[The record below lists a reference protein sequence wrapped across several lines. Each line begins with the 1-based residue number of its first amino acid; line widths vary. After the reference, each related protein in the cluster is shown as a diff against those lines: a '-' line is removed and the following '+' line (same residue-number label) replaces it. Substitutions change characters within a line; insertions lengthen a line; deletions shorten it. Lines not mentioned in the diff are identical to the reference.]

1 MAGKLLATCQ
11 GYWEV
16 RERTKERAK
25 EIIGPRPY
33 HSFMG
38 LLTYSPGRTR
48 VKICGLKTSAD
59 VDSAV
64 AAGVDAVGFVFY
76 PPSVRAVSPN
86 IAAQLISRLPAGVDA
101 VGLVVNATDE
111 QFAAIRAA
119 ASITLWQFHGD
130 ETPERCAQL
139 AAGEPWMKAARVGTG
154 FAFDDFSLQ
163 YGQANAFLLDALVEG
178 YGGGGVP
185 FDWQG
190 IPQTWVSENA
200 PRVVLSGGLN
210 VHNVGEAIARLHPCA
225 VDVSSG
231 VEISRGV
238 KDPAL
243 MTQFIQAVRAAD
255 VKTSSQ

>member
-1 MAGKLLATCQ
+1 MVGKLLATSK
-11 GYWEV
+11 GYWE
-16 RERTKERAK
+16 AG

-130 ETPERCAQL
+130 ETPERCSQL
-139 AAGEPWMKAARVGTG
+139 AAGEPWMKAARVGTD

-163 YGQANAFLLDALVEG
+163 YSQANAFLLDALVEG

-243 MTQFIQAVRAAD
+243 MAQFIQAVRAAD
-255 VKTSSQ
+255 AKTSSQ

>member
-1 MAGKLLATCQ
+1 
-11 GYWEV
+11 
-16 RERTKERAK
+16 
-25 EIIGPRPY
+25 
-33 HSFMG
+33 MG
-38 LLTYSPGRTR
+38 LLTYSSGRTR
-48 VKICGLKTSAD
+48 IKICGLRTSEG
-59 VDSAV
+59 VDAAV
-64 AAGVDAVGFVFY
+64 LAGVDAVGFVFY

-86 IAAQLISRLPAGVDA
+86 VAAQLISRLPAGVDA

-111 QFAAIRAA
+111 EFRAIRGA

-130 ETPERCAQL
+130 ETPQRCAEL
-139 AAGEPWMKAARVGTG
+139 AQGDPWIKAARIGAG
-154 FAFDDFSLQ
+154 FAFDEFSLQ
-163 YGQANAFLLDALVEG
+163 YRDANAFLLDALVEG

-210 VHNVGEAIARLHPCA
+210 THNVGEAIARLHPCA

-231 VEISRGV
+231 VESSRGV

-243 MTQFIQAVRAAD
+243 MADFVKAVRAAD
-255 VKTSSQ
+255 AQASSQ

>member
-1 MAGKLLATCQ
+1 
-11 GYWEV
+11 
-16 RERTKERAK
+16 
-25 EIIGPRPY
+25 
-33 HSFMG
+33 MG
-38 LLTYSPGRTR
+38 LLRYSPGRTR

-59 VDSAV
+59 LDAAV

-76 PPSVRAVSPN
+76 PPSVRAVSPAV
-86 IAAQLISRLPAGVDA
+86 AAQLISRLPAGVDA

-111 QFAAIRAA
+111 EFAAIRATA
-119 ASITLWQFHGD
+119 PITLWQFHGD
-130 ETPERCAQL
+130 ETPERCISL
-139 AAGEPWMKAARVGTG
+139 ADGQAWMKAARIGPG
-154 FAFDDFSLQ
+154 FAFHEFSLQ
-163 YGQANAFLLDALVEG
+163 YRQANAFLLDALVEG

-210 VHNVGEAIARLHPCA
+210 THNVGEAIARLHPCA

-231 VEISRGV
+231 VESSRGV

-243 MTQFIQAVRAAD
+243 MAEFVKAVRAAD
-255 VKTSSQ
+255 EKSSSQ

>member
-1 MAGKLLATCQ
+1 
-11 GYWEV
+11 
-16 RERTKERAK
+16 
-25 EIIGPRPY
+25 
-33 HSFMG
+33 MG

-48 VKICGLKTSAD
+48 VKICGLRTSAD
-59 VDSAV
+59 IDAAV

-76 PPSVRAVSPN
+76 PPSVRAVTPN

-101 VGLVVNATDE
+101 VGLVVNASDE

-130 ETPERCAQL
+130 ETPERCAEL
-139 AAGEPWMKAARVGTG
+139 AAGEQLWVKAARVGEG
-154 FAFDDFSLQ
+154 FAFDEFSIQ
-163 YGQANAFLLDALVEG
+163 YRDANAFLLDALVEG

-190 IPQTWVSENA
+190 IPPQTWGSENA

-210 VHNVGEAIARLHPCA
+210 THNVGEAIARLHPCA

-231 VEISRGV
+231 VESSRGV

-255 VKTSSQ
+255 AKASSQ

>member
-1 MAGKLLATCQ
+1 
-11 GYWEV
+11 
-16 RERTKERAK
+16 
-25 EIIGPRPY
+25 
-33 HSFMG
+33 MG
-38 LLTYSPGRTR
+38 LLTYSSGRTR
-48 VKICGLKTSAD
+48 IKICGLRTSEG
-59 VDSAV
+59 VDAAV
-64 AAGVDAVGFVFY
+64 LAGVDAVGFVFY

-86 IAAQLISRLPAGVDA
+86 VAAQLISRLPAGVDA

-111 QFAAIRAA
+111 EFRAIRGA

-130 ETPERCAQL
+130 ETPQRCAEL
-139 AAGEPWMKAARVGTG
+139 AQGDPWMKAARIGAG
-154 FAFDDFSLQ
+154 FAFDEFSLQ
-163 YGQANAFLLDALVEG
+163 YRDANAFLLDALVEG

-210 VHNVGEAIARLHPCA
+210 THNVGEAIARLHPCA

-231 VEISRGV
+231 VESSRGI

-243 MTQFIQAVRAAD
+243 MADFVKAVRAAD
-255 VKTSSQ
+255 AQASSQ

>member
-1 MAGKLLATCQ
+1 
-11 GYWEV
+11 
-16 RERTKERAK
+16 
-25 EIIGPRPY
+25 
-33 HSFMG
+33 MG

-59 VDSAV
+59 IDAAV
-64 AAGVDAVGFVFY
+64 AAGIDAVGFVFY
-76 PPSVRAVSPN
+76 PPSARAISPN

-101 VGLVVNATDE
+101 VALVVNATNE
-111 QFAAIRAA
+111 QFAAIKAVA
-119 ASITLWQFHGD
+119 PITLWQFHGD
-130 ETPERCAQL
+130 ETPERCFEL
-139 AAGEPWMKAARVGTG
+139 ADGQPWIKAARVGQG
-154 FAFDDFSLQ
+154 FAFSDFSLQ
-163 YGQANAFLLDALVEG
+163 YRQANAFLLDALVEG

-210 VHNVGEAIARLHPCA
+210 THNVGEAIARLHPCA

-243 MTQFIQAVRAAD
+243 MAEFVKAVRAAD
-255 VKTSSQ
+255 EKSSSQ

>member
-1 MAGKLLATCQ
+1 MAGKLLATRQ
-11 GYWEV
+11 GY
-16 RERTKERAK
+16 REAG

-59 VDSAV
+59 IDAAV

-86 IAAQLISRLPAGVDA
+86 IAAQLISRLPVGVDA

-119 ASITLWQFHGD
+119 ASITLWQFHGG
-130 ETPERCAQL
+130 EAPERCAQL

-210 VHNVGEAIARLHPCA
+210 AHNVGEAIARLHPCA

-243 MTQFIQAVRAAD
+243 MAQFIQAVRAAD
-255 VKTSSQ
+255 AKTSSQ

>member
-1 MAGKLLATCQ
+1 
-11 GYWEV
+11 
-16 RERTKERAK
+16 
-25 EIIGPRPY
+25 
-33 HSFMG
+33 MG
-38 LLTYSPGRTR
+38 LLTHSTGRTR

-59 VDSAV
+59 IDAAV

-86 IAAQLISRLPAGVDA
+86 VAAQLISRLPAGVDA
-101 VGLVVNATDE
+101 VGLVVNATNE
-111 QFAAIRAA
+111 EFAAIRAVA
-119 ASITLWQFHGD
+119 PITLWQFHGD
-130 ETPERCAQL
+130 ETLERCMEL
-139 AAGEPWMKAARVGTG
+139 ADGQPWMKAARVGQG
-154 FAFDDFSLQ
+154 FAFDEFSLQ
-163 YGQANAFLLDALVEG
+163 YRQANAFLLDALVEG

-210 VHNVGEAIARLHPCA
+210 THNVGEAIARLHPCA

-231 VEISRGV
+231 VESSRGV

-243 MTQFIQAVRAAD
+243 MTQFIKAVRAAD
-255 VKTSSQ
+255 EKSSSQ

>member
-1 MAGKLLATCQ
+1 MVGKLLATCQ
-11 GYWEV
+11 GYREV
-16 RERTKERAK
+16 RERAK

-243 MTQFIQAVRAAD
+243 MAQFIQAVRAAD
-255 VKTSSQ
+255 AKTSSQ

>member
-1 MAGKLLATCQ
+1 
-11 GYWEV
+11 
-16 RERTKERAK
+16 
-25 EIIGPRPY
+25 
-33 HSFMG
+33 MG
-38 LLTYSPGRTR
+38 LLTYSPSLTR

-59 VDSAV
+59 IDAAV

-86 IAAQLISRLPAGVDA
+86 VAAQLISRRPVGVDA
-101 VGLVVNATDE
+101 VGLVVNATDGE
-111 QFAAIRAA
+111 FAAIRAA
-119 ASITLWQFHGD
+119 APITLWQFHGD
-130 ETPERCAQL
+130 ETPERCLRL
-139 AAGEPWMKAARVGTG
+139 ADGQPWIKAARIGQG
-154 FAFDDFSLQ
+154 FAFSEFSLQ
-163 YGQANAFLLDALVEG
+163 YRQANAFLLDALVEG

-210 VHNVGEAIARLHPCA
+210 THNVGEAIARLHPCA

-231 VEISRGV
+231 VESSRGV

-243 MTQFIQAVRAAD
+243 MAQFVQAVRAAD
-255 VKTSSQ
+255 AKTSTQ